1 MGTRTLSIH
10 RHRLRRAAGAA
21 ASLALLLGALVVA
34 QASHASPARA
44 ATTQFRGVNWADPN
58 DNFITGPN
66 IPVGLSTADNYST
79 TYAKSTAILKGF
91 QALGANTVRLGMNA
105 ATTSGTWWG
114 SYTAALDAATALGMN
129 VIIAPWLQ
137 GGTVSDTTSFYQ
149 MWDTVIAKYSGNSNV
164 YFDIMN
170 EPYAMSATQLTN
182 FEAGWLARYPSLP
195 RGRVIAPG
203 EWSDQNLCPV
213 GADSRLNGTLLS
225 IHIYGLFGDSHTTEA
240 AWVTDFENNLCGY
253 ASRAV
258 ITEFGVPMNTGV
270 NYNGPKDGTNDLSYL
285 YAITDTARSMGIGS
299 VLWTGVKETNQTSG
313 PGPCENASCAITTLQ
328 GSGTN
333 LSLTLNNQS
342 GLDRLQWGWGTGTNP
357 GGGSGGGGSSGV
369 LRGVASNRCLDVPNQ
384 ATTNGTLLD
393 IWDCNGGSNQQ
404 WTYLSNGELQVYGSK
419 CLDVPGHAT
428 SAGTRVE
435 IWDCNGG
442 ANQQWNLNSDGTVV
456 GRESGL
462 CLDVT
467 GAGTANGTAVE
478 IWTCNGGS
486 NQKWS
491 RQ

>member
-1 MGTRTLSIH
+1 MNISG
-10 RHRLRRAAGAA
+10 HRLRRGTGVVA
-21 ASLALLLGALVVA
+21 ALLLLLGLLVA
-34 QASHASPARA
+34 QASHATPARA
-44 ATTQFRGVNWADPN
+44 ATTQFHGVNWADPN

-66 IPVGLSTADNYST
+66 VPVGLSTADNYST
-79 TYAKSTAILKGF
+79 TYAKSTAILNGF
-91 QALGANTVRLGMNA
+91 KNLGANTVRLGMNA

-149 MWDTVIAKYSGNSNV
+149 MWDTVIAKYSGSSNV

-170 EPYAMSATQLTN
+170 EPYAMNATQLTN
-182 FEAGWLARYPSLP
+182 FEAGWLARYPNVP

-203 EWSDQNLCPV
+203 LYADGNLCAV
-213 GADSRLNGTLLS
+213 GADSRLSGTLLS
-225 IHIYGLFGDSHTTEA
+225 IHIYSMFGDSHTTEA
-240 AWVTDFENNLCGY
+240 AWVSDFQSNLCGY

-258 ITEFGVPMNTGV
+258 VTEFGVPMNIGV
-270 NYNGPKDGTNDLSYL
+270 NYNGPKDGTNDISYL

-299 VLWTGVKETNQTSG
+299 VLWVGVKQTNQTSG
-313 PGPCENASCAITTLQ
+313 PGPCENASCAITTLN
-328 GSGTN
+328 GSGTS

-342 GLDRLQWGWGTGTNP
+342 GLDRLQWGWGIGNNP
-357 GGGSGGGGSSGV
+357 GGTGGGGNSGV
-369 LRGVASNRCLDVPNQ
+369 LRGAGSNRCVDVPNQ
-384 ATTNGTLLD
+384 ATANGTLLQ
-393 IWDCNGGSNQQ
+393 IWDCNGGANQQ
-404 WTYLSNGELQVYGSK
+404 WTYLSNGALQVYGNK

-435 IWDCNGG
+435 IWDCTGG
-442 ANQQWNLNSDGTVV
+442 SNQQWNLNSDGTVV

>member
-1 MGTRTLSIH
+1 MSVH
-10 RHRLRRAAGAA
+10 RHRLQRGAGVLV
-21 ASLALLLGALVVA
+21 SLVLLLGALAA
-34 QASHASPARA
+34 QVSHPGAARA
-44 ATTQFRGVNWADPN
+44 ATNQFHGVNWADPN

-66 IPVGLSTADNYST
+66 IPVGLSTADNYAT
-79 TYAKSTAILKGF
+79 TYTKSTAILKGF

-149 MWDTVIAKYSGNSNV
+149 MWDTVIAKYGGSGNV
-164 YFDIMN
+164 YFDVMN
-170 EPYAMSATQLTN
+170 EPYAMNATQLTN
-182 FEAGWLARYPSLP
+182 FEAGWLARYPNVP
-195 RGRVIAPG
+195 RGRVIVPG
-203 EWSDQNLCPV
+203 LYADQNLCAV
-213 GADSRLNGTLLS
+213 GADSRLSGTLLS
-225 IHIYGLFGDSHTTEA
+225 IHIYSMFGDSHTTEA
-240 AWVTDFENNLCGY
+240 AWVSDFQSNLCGY

-258 ITEFGVPMNTGV
+258 VTEFGVPMNTGV
-270 NYNGPKDGTNDLSYL
+270 NYDGPKDGTNNISYL
-285 YAITDTARSMGIGS
+285 YAITDTVRSMGIGS
-299 VLWTGVKETNQTSG
+299 VLWTGVKEASQTTG
-313 PGPCENASCAITTLQ
+313 PGPCDNASCAITTLN

-342 GLDRLQWGWGTGTNP
+342 GLDRLQWGWGIGNNP
-357 GGGSGGGGSSGV
+357 GGGSGGGGGTSGV
-369 LRGVASNRCLDVPNQ
+369 LRGTASNRCLDVPGQ
-384 ATTNGTLLD
+384 ATANGTLLD
-393 IWDCNGGSNQQ
+393 IWDCNGGANQQ
-404 WTYLSNGELQVYGSK
+404 WMYLSNGELQVYGSK

-428 SAGTRVE
+428 TAGTRVE

-462 CLDVT
+462 CLDVS

-478 IWTCNGGS
+478 IWTCNGQS

>member
-1 MGTRTLSIH
+1 MKLSAHIH
-10 RHRLRRAAGAA
+10 RLQRGA
-21 ASLALLLGALVVA
+21 SVVVVLALLLGALVA
-34 QASHASPARA
+34 QASHPGTARA

-66 IPVGLSTADNYST
+66 IPVGLSTADNYAT
-79 TYAKSTAILKGF
+79 TYTKSTAILKGF

-105 ATTSGTWWG
+105 ATTSGSWWG

-137 GGTVSDTTSFYQ
+137 GGTVTDTTSFYQ
-149 MWDTVIAKYSGNSNV
+149 MWDTVIAKYGGSSNV

-170 EPYAMSATQLTN
+170 EPYAMNATQLTN
-182 FEAGWLARYPSLP
+182 FEAGWLARYPNVP

-203 EWSDQNLCPV
+203 LYSDQNLCAV
-213 GADSRLNGTLLS
+213 GADSRLSGTLLS
-225 IHIYGLFGDSHTTEA
+225 IHIYSMFGDSHTTEA
-240 AWVTDFENNLCGY
+240 AWVSDFQGNLCGY

-258 ITEFGVPMNTGV
+258 VTEFGVPMNTGV
-270 NYNGPKDGTNDLSYL
+270 NYNGPKDGTNNISYL
-285 YAITDTARSMGIGS
+285 YAITDTVRSMGIGS
-299 VLWTGVKETNQTSG
+299 VLWTGVKEASQSTG
-313 PGPCENASCAITTLQ
+313 PGPCDNASCAITTLN

-357 GGGSGGGGSSGV
+357 GGGGGSGGGTSGV
-369 LRGVASNRCLDVPNQ
+369 LRGAGSNRCLDVPGQ
-384 ATTNGTLLD
+384 ATANGTLLD
-393 IWDCNGGSNQQ
+393 IWDCNGGANQQ

-462 CLDVT
+462 CLDVS
-467 GAGTANGTAVE
+467 GGGTANGAAVE
-478 IWTCNGGS
+478 IWTCNGQS